1 MKTRNIA
8 LICLSGIFFL
18 LYECRKSDYTVEEE
32 SVIRDLGE
40 GTGTVTWSREKSYIL
55 EGLVFVNEGQVLTI
69 EAGTVIRARTG
80 QGTASSALIAARG
93 GRIIAEGTPADPI
106 IFTCEGDD
114 LKGSVPLKTK
124 GLWGGVILLGNA
136 RLNSNYNE
144 NSIEGIPISEP
155 RSVYG
160 GNDDNDNSG
169 ILRYVSIRHG
179 GTNIGKGNEINGLTF
194 GGVGRNTTIEH
205 IEVISNADDG
215 FEFFGGTV
223 NCRYL
228 IAAFCGDD
236 AFDYD
241 EGYRGN
247 GQFWVAIQDSEAG
260 DYLVEC
266 NGGIHPEDGQPYSI
280 PSLYNLTLIGSGT
293 GNNRGLCDFSRNA
306 GGTISNSILVNQE
319 SGISI
324 AYKDI
329 TESSYNQFL
338 NNRLKI
344 TNNIFYDVCEND
356 STKIFSVY
364 SEDGTDVSDEN
375 KIFGEYFSLAN
386 NILKDPGIDYSG
398 NQLQLVPM
406 GIIFTGLASYPTNWF
421 DPVNFKGAFGTY
433 DWASDWSL
441 LSQAG
446 LLTDY

>member
-1 MKTRNIA
+1 MNTKRI
-8 LICLSGIFFL
+8 LSICLFGIL
-18 LYECRKSDYTVEEE
+18 LLLVNCRKSDYAVEEE
-32 SVIRDLGE
+32 FVIRGLGE
-40 GTGTVTWSREKSYIL
+40 GTGTVTWFREKSYIL

-69 EAGTVIRARTG
+69 EAGAVIRARTG
-80 QGTASSALIAARG
+80 QGTASSALIVARG
-93 GRIIAEGTPADPI
+93 GRIIAEGTPTDPI

-114 LKGSVPLKTK
+114 LKGSVTVKTK

-136 RLNSNYNE
+136 RLNTTYNE

-169 ILRYVSIRHG
+169 ILRYISIRHG
-179 GTNIGKGNEINGLTF
+179 GTNIGEGNEINGLTF
-194 GGVGRNTTIEH
+194 GGVGRYTTIEH
-205 IEVISNADDG
+205 VEVISNADDG

-223 NCRYL
+223 NCKYL

-247 GQFWVAIQDSEAG
+247 GQFWVAIQDSEEG

-280 PSLYNLTLIGSGT
+280 PSLFNLTLIGSGA
-293 GNNRGLCDFSRNA
+293 GNNRALCDFSRNA
-306 GGTISNSILVNQE
+306 GGTIANSIFVNQQ
-319 SGISI
+319 SGIAI
-324 AYKDI
+324 AYKDGV
-329 TESSYNQFL
+329 ESSYNHFL
-338 NNRLKI
+338 NNRLQI
-344 TNNIFYDVCEND
+344 MNNIFYDVCEND

-364 SEDGTDVSDEN
+364 SEDGTNVSDEN
-375 KIFGEYFSLAN
+375 RIFGEYFSLVN
-386 NILKDPGIDYSG
+386 NVLKDPGIECSG

-406 GIIFTGLASYPTNWF
+406 DIIFTGLASYPADWF

-433 DWASDWSL
+433 NWAADWTL
-441 LSQAG
+441 LSQAD